1 MRILVLCITI
11 AMLALG
17 ILGCQQAQETA
28 EQPETEMQMEE
39 SHEGMMEETAMVDP
53 VCGMEVTADSE
64 WTAEYEGATFYF
76 CSEACRD
83 SFVAEPGKYLEAM
96 GEEVIGT

>member
-1 MRILVLCITI
+1 MRILVLCITV

-28 EQPETEMQMEE
+28 EQAETEVEAVVEE
-39 SHEGMMEETAMVDP
+39 VTEEAPLMDP
-53 VCGMEVTADSE
+53 VCGMEVTAETE
-64 WTAEYEGATFYF
+64 WTAEYDGVTFYF
-76 CSEACRD
+76 CNEGCRD
-83 SFVAEPGKYLEAM
+83 AFVEEPGKYLEAK